1 MENQKQPT
9 QQTKPKTG
17 GGGEKKISIEEI
29 ILITPFILLAD
40 LFEFLSTIAA
50 VIPVVGQVALGLSWF
65 LGLIVFGLV
74 QFYLFMKGIRN
85 LWFLAGGLID
95 QIPIVG
101 GFPTKTVTWIVVILM
116 VNNPKVQKAASV
128 ATGKAPG
135 AVKK

>member
-1 MENQKQPT
+1 MADQKPT
-9 QQTKPKTG
+9 QQTKPTG
-17 GGGEKKISIEEI
+17 GGNTKKISIEEI

-40 LFEFLSTIAA
+40 LFEFLSTLISP
-50 VIPVVGQVALGLSWF
+50 VPVVGQVALGLSWF
-65 LGLIVFGLV
+65 IGLIVFGLV

-85 LWFLAGGLID
+85 LWFLAGGLVD

-101 GFPTKTVTWIVVILM
+101 GFPAKTATWIVVIFM

-128 ATGKAPG
+128 ATGKVSS